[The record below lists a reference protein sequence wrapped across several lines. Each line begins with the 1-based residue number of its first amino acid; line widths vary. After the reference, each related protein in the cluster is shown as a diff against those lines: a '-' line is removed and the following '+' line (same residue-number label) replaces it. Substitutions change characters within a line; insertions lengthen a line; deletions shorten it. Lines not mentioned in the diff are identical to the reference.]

1 LVHDLHAK
9 LSPLRR
15 FAPAPPKGEPGDSAI
30 MPAEN
35 GAGSPGDAKAYPAR
49 ATAVRFRAPATCGE
63 GKSTKRERRFSRGRG
78 CANRPAPGS
87 SPGRRTSG
95 DELPRPPSVG
105 SRERPARATV
115 WLAGAR
121 LCGRQIRA
129 VKLRRRVCN
138 SRRPH
143 QSGTQLGQGR
153 RLGGKSTQ
161 RTRGVNVKIAVD
173 SS

>member
-1 LVHDLHAK
+1 MD
-9 LSPLRR
+9 
-15 FAPAPPKGEPGDSAI
+15 
-30 MPAEN
+30 
-35 GAGSPGDAKAYPAR
+35 GDAPRGPRLVQVQAA
-49 ATAVRFRAPATCGE
+49 APC
-63 GKSTKRERRFSRGRG
+63 
-78 CANRPAPGS
+78 
-87 SPGRRTSG
+87 G

-121 LCGRQIRA
+121 LRGRQIRA

-173 SS
+173 KQLMEAWEEAYPRNDS